1 MSKQVFI
8 NFPVSNLEKSTKF
21 YEALGFT
28 KSPDFSDEHTST
40 LMWSDDVVFM
50 LLAKEYYQKFLK
62 DKTVADTKTTNAVL
76 VALGLDSR
84 EAVQQFA
91 DTAKANGGN
100 YHMAAPNEGL
110 DFMFSYEVEDPDGN
124 VIEPVWMDFG
134 ASEQQNGGE
143 HED

>member
-8 NFPVSNLEKSTKF
+8 NFPVSDLERSTKF

-28 KSPDFSDEHTST
+28 KSPDFSDENTSS
-40 LMWSDDVVFM
+40 LMWSDDIVFM
-50 LLAKEYYQKFLK
+50 LLHRDYYQKFLK
-62 DKTVADTKTTNAVL
+62 NKRVAFTKTTNAVL
-76 VALGLDSR
+76 VALSMDSR

-91 DTAKANGGN
+91 DTAKANGGD

-134 ASEQQNGGE
+134 SEQSE
-143 HED
+143 